1 KLKWKVYKICIADQR
16 EAELMIDRDLVASI
30 ILLCNQEDKE
40 RQLVIILLLQRTSR
54 SHMSSFA
61 NESCVN
67 YDGKWV

>member
-1 KLKWKVYKICIADQR
+1 
-16 EAELMIDRDLVASI
+16 MIDFDSVASI

-40 RQLVIILLLQRTSR
+40 RQLVIILLLQHTSR
-54 SHMSSFA
+54 SRMSYFA